1 MQELVDY
8 LKGMLDSQ
16 RSESYTRCA
25 GFTTLYFYL
34 LWATYKV
41 SGGTAIRDVDIPPY
55 LALFLFGLYGIGEVT
70 KRFGGTP
77 STLGQVAKEVSDA
90 GSAQS

>member
-1 MQELVDY
+1 MREFIDY
-8 LKGMLDSQ
+8 MKGMLDSQ

-41 SGGTAIRDVDIPPY
+41 SGGVAIKDIDIPPN
-55 LALFLFGLYGIGEVT
+55 LALFLFGLYGVGELAKRLGGTVGTATKEVT
-70 KRFGGTP
+70 
-77 STLGQVAKEVSDA
+77 DA
-90 GSAQS
+90 TAGPQG